1 MTHSLSQKLHIR
13 SVIFILEDIWSY
25 ADLRLGHF
33 LFRSIPFHSVPF
45 LVLLNYL
52 VSKAML
58 LDDDSVAI
66 LYWLLSAVSVVC

>member
-13 SVIFILEDIWSY
+13 SAIFILEDIWSY
-25 ADLRLGHF
+25 DDLRLGHF
-33 LFRSIPFHSVPF
+33 LFRSVPF

-58 LDDDSVAI
+58 LDDEGVAI
-66 LYWLLSAVSVVC
+66 LYWLLRAVSVDC